1 MGEVRLV
8 DVREAAL
15 LVDEVLDAVAD
26 PAAGG
31 IAVFVGTVRTQDSGR
46 AVSGL
51 EYEAHSGVV
60 DVMRAIAADVAER
73 PEVIAVAAVHRVGRL
88 EIGDLAVVVAASCAH
103 RHDAFRAGQDLI
115 DEVKLRA
122 PIWKR
127 QTFVDGEVEWV
138 GIEDNETTDSTRA
151 TTLSSTESVSKSV

>member
-8 DVREAAL
+8 DVRDVAL
-15 LVDEVLDAVAD
+15 SVDEVLDAVAD

-46 AVSGL
+46 AVSRL
-51 EYEAHSGVV
+51 EYEAHPGVV
-60 DVMRAIAADVAER
+60 DVMRAIADEIAE
-73 PEVIAVAAVHRVGRL
+73 PAEVIAVAAVHRVGRL

-103 RHDAFRAGQDLI
+103 RHDAFRAGQELI

-127 QTFVDGEVEWV
+127 QTFVDGDVEWV
-138 GIEDNETTDSTRA
+138 GIEDDETTDATRT
-151 TTLSSTESVSKSV
+151 TTLSGTDAAE

>member
-8 DVREAAL
+8 EVRDVAL
-15 LVDEVLDAVAD
+15 SVDEVFAAVED

-31 IAVFVGTVRTQDSGR
+31 LAVFVGTVRTHDSGR
-46 AVSGL
+46 GVSRL
-51 EYEAHSGVV
+51 EYEAHPGAAE
-60 DVMRAIAADVAER
+60 VMRSIAAGVADR
-73 PEVIAVAAVHRVGRL
+73 SEVIAVAAVHRVGRL

-115 DEVKLRA
+115 DDVKLRV

-138 GIEDNETTDSTRA
+138 GIEDVETTDA
-151 TTLSSTESVSKSV
+151 VTLSGAESHVKPR